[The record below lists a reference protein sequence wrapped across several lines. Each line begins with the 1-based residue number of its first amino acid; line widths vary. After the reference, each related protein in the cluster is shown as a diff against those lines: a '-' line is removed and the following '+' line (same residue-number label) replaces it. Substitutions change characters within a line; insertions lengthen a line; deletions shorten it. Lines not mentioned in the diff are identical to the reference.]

1 MSNQDP
7 PAGTTKLFPD
17 AWIVGRAAATLVR
30 DDEDVLLAD
39 EPAPADPVPVP
50 LREVSTRPRAPL
62 APSAQE
68 LAELRAEM
76 DRLQQRIS
84 LHQAARQ
91 RTQAQSATPFA
102 GDLEVPGEW
111 RQAAAGQADLRDR
124 PSAPTVGG
132 LVRNRRRL
140 WVGLLLVLVVLLGAA
155 VVGLLAYRQSTSMS
169 PPLGERLQLL
179 KHDVTQRVAGLGAR
193 LKALQGDAG
202 GRLP

>member
-1 MSNQDP
+1 MSNQDT
-7 PAGTTKLFPD
+7 PAGPSNLFPD

-39 EPAPADPVPVP
+39 EPAAADPVPMSP
-50 LREVSTRPRAPL
+50 REVGTRRPQAPL

-68 LAELRAEM
+68 LAELRAGM
-76 DRLQQRIS
+76 DHLQQRIS

-91 RTQAQSATPFA
+91 RTQAQSATRFA
-102 GDLEVPGEW
+102 GDMEVPGGW
-111 RQAAAGQADLRDR
+111 RQATVEYPDPRDR
-124 PSAPTVGG
+124 RPVSMVGG

-140 WVGLLLVLVVLLGAA
+140 WIGLLLLLVVLLGAA
-155 VVGLLAYRQSTSMS
+155 VVGFLAYRQAAPMS

-193 LKALQGDAG
+193 LKALQGDVG
-202 GRLP
+202 GR